1 MPAHVDLQAIKI
13 PCGLAA
19 IGTSGLDVAGGKA
32 HFTVMENQSPPPLPA
47 DPTPASRAAGLA
59 LGLLLTLAATLA
71 GLLVAPGWGSAAVVL
86 LYLPPVLVTARYA
99 GLWPSLAL
107 AVLATLT
114 FNFFF
119 TEPFRTLR
127 ISSPADLLTVAALF
141 LVAVVTSQL
150 ASAMRTQTQLAA
162 ASAARNATIAG
173 LARRLIPCTDRAAVA
188 DVVVEDLARL
198 FDCHAVFAANE
209 EPAAILA
216 ARPADPALAPNDH
229 AALAAA
235 LAMGKVTGR
244 GAQQVSPADWQFH
257 PVIGQGKIHA
267 VVGLARV
274 DGRNPVT
281 ESQREL
287 LANLLDQAALALER
301 ARLEA
306 EATATIALR
315 ERDRMRAALLA
326 SIGEDVKPRLLAI
339 QAGSRSLRRN
349 PGDKEAATAIGSEAA
364 KLEQYIDNLV
374 DLGPGEDQEP
384 VMCGPLAIDLFRHKV
399 TRAGEEV
406 HLTPKEFA
414 VLAELARHAGRVLT
428 HRHLLRAVWGP
439 AHEEHVDYL
448 RVAIRALRQKL
459 EADPVAPSLIVN
471 EPAVGYR
478 LADPNAG

>member
-1 MPAHVDLQAIKI
+1 M
-13 PCGLAA
+13 GL
-19 IGTSGLDVAGGKA
+19 T
-32 HFTVMENQSPPPLPA
+32 
-47 DPTPASRAAGLA
+47 
-59 LGLLLTLAATLA
+59 LGLLLTLAATIT
-71 GLLVAPGWGSAAVVL
+71 GLLIAPDWGSAAVVL

-119 TEPFRTLR
+119 TEPYRTLR

-150 ASAMRTQTQLAA
+150 ASAMRTQAQLAA

-173 LARRLIPCTDRAAVA
+173 LARRLLPCTDRAAVA
-188 DVVVEDLARL
+188 AVVVEDLARL
-198 FDCHAVFAANE
+198 FDCHVVFAANE
-209 EPAAILA
+209 EPPAILA
-216 ARPADPALAPNDH
+216 AKPTPPALAPNDH

-235 LAMGKVTGR
+235 LAMGDVTGR
-244 GAQQVSPADWQFH
+244 GLQQVAQADWQFR

-267 VVGLARV
+267 AVGLARI
-274 DGRNPVT
+274 DGRAPVT

-287 LANLLDQAALALER
+287 LGNLLDQAALALER

-306 EATATIALR
+306 EAAATIALR
-315 ERDRMRAALLA
+315 ERDRIRATLLA
-326 SIGEDVKPRLLAI
+326 SIGEDVKPRLLSI
-339 QAGSRSLRRN
+339 QTCSRSLRRN
-349 PGDKEAATAIGSEAA
+349 PGDKEAAVTIGTEAA
-364 KLEQYIDNLV
+364 KLQLYIDNLV
-374 DLGPGEDQEP
+374 DLGPGETQEP
-384 VMCGPLAIDLFRHKV
+384 IICGPLAIDLFRRRV
-399 TRAGEEV
+399 TRDGENV

-439 AHEEHVDYL
+439 AHEDHIDYL
-448 RVAIRALRQKL
+448 RIAIRALRQKL
-459 EADPVAPSLIVN
+459 EADPVAPALILN

-478 LADPNAG
+478 LEGSRGP

>member
-1 MPAHVDLQAIKI
+1 MAYHSPQSLAVPAFV
-13 PCGLAA
+13 
-19 IGTSGLDVAGGKA
+19 
-32 HFTVMENQSPPPLPA
+32 E
-47 DPTPASRAAGLA
+47 RAVGLA
-59 LGLLLTLAATLA
+59 LGLMLTLAASLV
-71 GLLVAPGWGSAAVVL
+71 GLLIAPEWGSAAVVL

-99 GLWPSLAL
+99 GLWPAMGIS
-107 AVLATLT
+107 VLATLS

-141 LVAVVTSQL
+141 LVAVMMSQL
-150 ASAMRTQTQLAA
+150 ASAMRTQSQLAA

-173 LARRLIPCTDRAAVA
+173 LARRLIPCTDREAVA
-188 DVVVEDLARL
+188 AVVVEDLARL
-198 FDCHAVFAANE
+198 FECHVVFAANE
-209 EPAAILA
+209 DPTLILA
-216 ARPADPALAPNDH
+216 AMPPSPALAPNDH

-235 LAMGKVTGR
+235 LEMGKVTGR
-244 GAQQVSPADWQFH
+244 GLQQVSQADWQFH
-257 PVIGQGKIHA
+257 PIIGQGKTHA
-267 VVGLARV
+267 AVGLARI
-274 DGRNPVT
+274 DGRAPVS

-287 LANLLDQAALALER
+287 LGNLLDQAALALER

-306 EATATIALR
+306 DAAATIALR

-339 QAGSRSLRRN
+339 QSGSRSLRRN
-349 PGDKEAATAIGSEAA
+349 PGDKEAAVSIGSEAA
-364 KLEQYIDNLV
+364 KLQVYIDNLV
-374 DLGPGEDQEP
+374 DLGPADDQEP
-384 VMCGPLAIDLFRHKV
+384 ITCGPLSIDLFRHKV
-399 TRAGEEV
+399 TSDGEDI

-439 AHEEHVDYL
+439 AHEDHVDYL

-459 EADPVAPSLIVN
+459 EADPVAPVLILN

-478 LADPNAG
+478 LATPIGTPSTE

>member
-1 MPAHVDLQAIKI
+1 MRQGSTCAAPRRIFASMEDDL
-13 PCGLAA
+13 PHL
-19 IGTSGLDVAGGKA
+19 
-32 HFTVMENQSPPPLPA
+32 LPS
-47 DPTPASRAAGLA
+47 DPTPASRAVGLT

-71 GLLVAPGWGSAAVVL
+71 GLLIAPDWGSATVVL

-99 GLWPSLAL
+99 GLWPSLGL
-107 AVLATLT
+107 AVLATLA

-119 TEPFRTLR
+119 TEPYRTLR

-150 ASAMRTQTQLAA
+150 TSAMRTQTQLAA

-173 LARRLIPCTDRAAVA
+173 LARRLLPCTDREAVA
-188 DVVVEDLARL
+188 AVVVEDLARL
-198 FDCHAVFAANE
+198 FDCHAVFAANA
-209 EPAAILA
+209 EPPEMLA
-216 ARPADPALAPNDH
+216 ANPPAPALAPNDH

-244 GAQQVSPADWQFH
+244 GLQQISQADWQFY

-267 VVGLARV
+267 AVGLARI
-274 DGRNPVT
+274 DGRAPVT

-287 LANLLDQAALALER
+287 LGNLLDQAALALER

-306 EATATIALR
+306 EAAAAIALR

-339 QAGSRSLRRN
+339 ESGSRSLRRN
-349 PGDKEAATAIGSEAA
+349 PGDKEAAVAIGIEAA
-364 KLEQYIDNLV
+364 KLQRYIDNLV
-374 DLGPGEDQEP
+374 DLGPGEEQEP
-384 VMCGPLAIDLFRHKV
+384 IICGPLTIDLFRHKV
-399 TRAGEEV
+399 SREGKDI

-439 AHEEHVDYL
+439 AHEDHVDYL

-459 EADPVAPSLIVN
+459 EPDPVAPVLIVN

-478 LADPNAG
+478 LDRSSDL

>member
-1 MPAHVDLQAIKI
+1 MDDPSPA
-13 PCGLAA
+13 
-19 IGTSGLDVAGGKA
+19 
-32 HFTVMENQSPPPLPA
+32 PLPA
-47 DPTPASRAAGLA
+47 ALTFTSRAVGLV

-71 GLLVAPGWGSAAVVL
+71 GLLLAPEWGSAAIVL

-99 GLWPSLAL
+99 GLWPSLGL

-119 TEPFRTLR
+119 TEPYRTLR

-150 ASAMRTQTQLAA
+150 ASAMRTQTQLAS

-173 LARRLIPCTDRAAVA
+173 LARRLIPCTDREAVAAVVA
-188 DVVVEDLARL
+188 EDLARL
-198 FDCHAVFAANE
+198 FACHVMFASNE
-209 EPAAILA
+209 DPPVVLA
-216 ARPADPALAPNDH
+216 AEPPSPSLAPNDH
-229 AALAAA
+229 AALATA
-235 LAMGKVTGR
+235 LTLGTIAGR
-244 GAQQVSPADWQFH
+244 GLQQVSQADWQFH
-257 PVIGQGKIHA
+257 PVVGQGKTHA
-267 VVGLARV
+267 AVGLARI
-274 DGRNPVT
+274 DGRAPVS

-287 LANLLDQAALALER
+287 LGNLLDQAALALER

-315 ERDRMRAALLA
+315 ERDRMRSALLA

-339 QAGSRSLRRN
+339 QTGSRSLRRN
-349 PGDKEAATAIGSEAA
+349 PGDKEAAVAIGAEAA
-364 KLEQYIDNLV
+364 KLQTYIDNLV

-384 VMCGPLAIDLFRHKV
+384 IICGPLAIDLFRHKV
-399 TRAGEEV
+399 SRAGEEI

-414 VLAELARHAGRVLT
+414 VLAELARHSGRVLT

-439 AHEEHVDYL
+439 AHEDHIDYL

-459 EADPVAPSLIVN
+459 EADPVTPALILN

-478 LADPNAG
+478 LVSAEASSQ

>member
-1 MPAHVDLQAIKI
+1 MVRRIFGCMNDH
-13 PCGLAA
+13 LATPPPSDPSFTSRA
-19 IGTSGLDVAGGKA
+19 IGLT
-32 HFTVMENQSPPPLPA
+32 
-47 DPTPASRAAGLA
+47 
-59 LGLLLTLAATLA
+59 LGLLLTLAATLV
-71 GLLVAPGWGSAAVVL
+71 GLLITPGWGSAAVVL
-86 LYLPPVLVTARYA
+86 LYLLPVLVTARYA

-107 AVLATLT
+107 ALLATLT

-119 TEPFRTLR
+119 TEPYRTLR
-127 ISSPADLLTVAALF
+127 ISSPADILTVAALF

-173 LARRLIPCTDRAAVA
+173 LARRLIPCASREAVA
-188 DVVVEDLARL
+188 AVVVEDLAQL
-198 FDCHAVFAANE
+198 FDCHAVFAAIGQDD
-209 EPAAILA
+209 AATILA
-216 ARPADPALAPNDH
+216 AMPDRPALAPNDH
-229 AALAAA
+229 AALGAAFA
-235 LAMGKVTGR
+235 TGKVTGR
-244 GAQQVSPADWQFH
+244 GSQQVSPADWQFH
-257 PVIGQGKIHA
+257 PVIGQGTTHA
-267 VVGLARV
+267 AVGLACI
-274 DGRNPVT
+274 DGRAPVS

-287 LANLLDQAALALER
+287 LGNLLDQAALALER

-306 EATATIALR
+306 EAAAALALR

-339 QAGSRSLRRN
+339 QAGSRTLRRN
-349 PGDKEAATAIGSEAA
+349 PGDKEAAASIGAEAA
-364 KLEQYIDNLV
+364 KLQFYIDNLV

-384 VMCGPLAIDLFRHKV
+384 ITCGPVAIDLFRHKV
-399 TRAGEEV
+399 TRAGEDV

-439 AHEEHVDYL
+439 AHEDHVDYL

-459 EADPVAPSLIVN
+459 EADPVAPALILN

-478 LADPNAG
+478 LVSSRAPAP